1 MSFGRNEVN
10 FNLHNWNG
18 SRGDRVL
25 ECEVEGRDDGHFLIK
40 RQRGNRDPI
49 DGSRNEEDAGLHRS
63 IQGSVR
69 IMARIG
75 MRSGK

>member
-1 MSFGRNEVN
+1 MCLSVR
-10 FNLHNWNG
+10 WK
-18 SRGDRVL
+18 
-25 ECEVEGRDDGHFLIK
+25 GRDDGHFLIK

-49 DGSRNEEDAGLHRS
+49 DGNEEDAGLHRS
-63 IQGSVR
+63 IQGLVR